1 MAKAIAVDFADEQFA
16 KLEKDVSY
24 KASRN
29 AVADNDVLEIVKDR
43 QVVQSMSH
51 TFSNKISKEAKC
63 TSQKSS
69 GRCWMFALCNVI
81 RLGMMKK
88 YNLPND
94 FELSQS
100 FLFFYD
106 KLERGNYFLNSIIE
120 TRDQP
125 ISSRIVAH
133 LCTNPTEDGG
143 QFDMLVNIVQKYG
156 ICPKSVY
163 GETKCC
169 VASRR
174 MNQFLLNRLRT
185 FASQLRSSS
194 SASVEELYAMKDK
207 MMEEYHKILAIFFG
221 RPPSSKKSFDFR
233 FRDKDGKFQVF
244 KNLTP
249 LSFYEKFGKPTFD
262 ISSHISLIN
271 DPRNEYYKLYTV
283 DFLGNV
289 VGGEKIRYLNV
300 PIDELRT
307 AVKRTIDKDLP
318 VSYTFFHSDNIRHT
332 ARGSSS
338 AIKSFTDI
346 YC

>member
-1 MAKAIAVDFADEQFA
+1 
-16 KLEKDVSY
+16 
-24 KASRN
+24 
-29 AVADNDVLEIVKDR
+29 
-43 QVVQSMSH
+43 
-51 TFSNKISKEAKC
+51 
-63 TSQKSS
+63 
-69 GRCWMFALCNVI
+69 MFALCNVI

-174 MNQFLLNRLRT
+174 NESVFIEQTEELLRPSCENAVACPLPPLRT
-185 FASQLRSSS
+185 FMR
-194 SASVEELYAMKDK
+194 
-207 MMEEYHKILAIFFG
+207 
-221 RPPSSKKSFDFR
+221 
-233 FRDKDGKFQVF
+233 
-244 KNLTP
+244 
-249 LSFYEKFGKPTFD
+249 
-262 ISSHISLIN
+262 
-271 DPRNEYYKLYTV
+271 
-283 DFLGNV
+283 
-289 VGGEKIRYLNV
+289 
-300 PIDELRT
+300 
-307 AVKRTIDKDLP
+307 
-318 VSYTFFHSDNIRHT
+318 
-332 ARGSSS
+332 
-338 AIKSFTDI
+338 
-346 YC
+346 